1 MRRLTVSVS
10 AVFAFVAL
18 AMLAPTANAS
28 FGFKADKEGFSVS
41 VKGEDGKPSSKAGTH
56 PSEWSMHL
64 GFNETGGFPDGDLR
78 DLRVAAPQG
87 MLLNPTFQGS
97 VASELAKCSL
107 VDFQTPRVSPYEQS
121 FSGESCPLYTQVGTI
136 DVHTSFGGGITR
148 RFGLFNLKSAP
159 GLPAQLGASPY
170 GSPVVFDVGLN
181 PDSQGRYQL
190 SLEANE
196 FSQALDVSG
205 VDLHL
210 WGVPW
215 DMTHDAERGSCL
227 NEEDPV
233 SYHGTVSYWE
243 VVQLG
248 EGERKNKKGEEEKF
262 IPGTCS
268 PGAPSGYPPK
278 AFLTLPTECSNSLS
292 FTASATSWH
301 GGSKA
306 SASATNNNTLG
317 QPEPLSACANLPFT
331 PQPIGLLNTTNAST
345 SSGYAFRLT
354 ADQKGL
360 VQPTQPVASA
370 ARKVVVHLPQGV
382 TVNPSVGAGLIGCS
396 PGQYAAE
403 TPFNGQG
410 QGCPNGSKIGD
421 FIVQTPLF
429 EDVAGREFFN
439 GAIYLASP
447 RDNPSGSLVAV
458 YLVAKLPQRGVM
470 IKLPGKI
477 DPNPGDGTVTA
488 TFEGLPQLPYT
499 DLSMDF
505 RAGQRAFLISP
516 PSCGEA
522 ITRTEM
528 TPWSNETSVPSTP
541 TSSDITSGVDFGP
554 CPQGTPPFNVEA
566 VTGGINSNVNSYT
579 PYYVHLTRHD
589 TDQEITSY
597 SLVLP
602 KGITGKL
609 AGVPYCPEANIEA
622 SRQNTGFGEEAHPS
636 CPAASQV
643 GRTLT
648 GYGVGPALT
657 YAAGRIYLAGPYH
670 GAPLSLVTVNSAT
683 VGPFDLGTIVIRS
696 AFQVDP
702 HTAQLRIDSSASDPI
717 PHIID
722 GIPLHLREVRIY
734 MDRPQF
740 THNPSSCEPSNLES
754 TLTGSGASF
763 ESSSDDSKVTISRH
777 FQLLNCSTLGFKP
790 KLGIRLR
797 GNFHR
802 GGYPQLRA
810 TFAARGPQ
818 DSNLR
823 RIEVEMPHAEFLAQ
837 NHIREVCSRVQF
849 DAKRCPSGSV
859 YGSAV
864 AYTPLLSE
872 PLRGNVYLRS
882 STGKLP
888 DLVADLYSG
897 AVRIVVEGH
906 IGPTKQGGV
915 DAFFDELPDQ
925 PLDRFVMTLRGG
937 KHGLLTNSTNICAAP
952 PFASVSSIAQNNIGA
967 KFNTVLRGTCKGKKP
982 KAKGKGKA
990 KQGKGA
996 KGKGHKKGSK

>member
-1 MRRLTVSVS
+1 MKPLSIGVSSILVL
-10 AVFAFVAL
+10 L
-18 AMLAPTANAS
+18 AISLPTAAHAS
-28 FGFKADKEGFSVS
+28 FGFKPGKEGFSVA
-41 VKGEDGKPSSKAGTH
+41 VKAENGKPSSEAGTH
-56 PSEWSMHL
+56 PGEWSMHL
-64 GFNETGGFPDGDLR
+64 GFNQAGGFPEGDLR
-78 DLRVAAPQG
+78 DLKIETPQG

-97 VASELAKCSL
+97 VASELVRCSAA
-107 VDFQTPRVSPYEQS
+107 DFQTPRVSPYEQS
-121 FSGESCPLYTQVGTI
+121 FSGESCPVYTQVGTI
-136 DVHTSFGGGITR
+136 DVHSSFGGGTTR
-148 RFGLFNLKSAP
+148 RFGLFNLKAAP

-170 GSPVVFDVGLN
+170 GSPVVFDIVLT
-181 PDSQGRYQL
+181 PDSSGRYTL
-190 SLEANE
+190 SLETKD
-196 FSQALDVSG
+196 FSQALDISG
-205 VDLHL
+205 VDINL

-215 DMTHDAERGSCL
+215 ALGHDPERGNCL
-227 NEEDPV
+227 NEEDPAA
-233 SYHGTVSYWE
+233 YHGELHKIETI
-243 VVQLG
+243 
-248 EGERKNKKGEEEKF
+248 EGEEFFTTATCGIPPHTKFLLHKGVGGPTIGF
-262 IPGTCS
+262 
-268 PGAPSGYPPK
+268 PPK
-278 AFLTLPTECSNSLS
+278 AFLTLPTECSPSLS
-292 FTASATSWH
+292 FTATASSWQEVAQMSATT
-301 GGSKA
+301 
-306 SASATNNNTLG
+306 TNNNTFG
-317 QPEPLSACANLPFT
+317 QPEPLSACANVPFT
-331 PQPIGLLNTTNAST
+331 PEPLGLLNTTNAST

-354 ADQKGL
+354 SDEEDL
-360 VQPTQPVASA
+360 VQPTQPVPSSA
-370 ARKVVVHLPQGV
+370 RQVVVHLPQGV
-382 TVNPSVGAGLIGCS
+382 TVNPSVGAGLIGCT
-396 PGQYAAE
+396 PAQYAAE
-403 TPFNGQG
+403 TVSNGQG
-410 QGCPNGSKIGD
+410 NGCPNGSKIGD

-447 RDNPSGSLVAV
+447 RDNPSGNLVAV

-470 IKLPGKI
+470 IRLAGKI
-477 DPNPGDGTVTA
+477 DPNPSDGTITA
-488 TFEGLPQLPYT
+488 TFEGLPELPYT
-499 DLSMDF
+499 DLEMNF

-522 ITRTEM
+522 ITHTQM
-528 TPWSNETSVPSTP
+528 TPWSNETTIDGTP
-541 TSSDITSGVDFGP
+541 TSSDITSGVEFGP
-554 CPQGTPPFNVEA
+554 CPTGTPPFNIEA
-566 VTGGINSNVNSYT
+566 TTGGINSNVNSYT

-609 AGVPYCPEANIEA
+609 AGVPYCPEADIEA
-622 SRQNTGFGEEAHPS
+622 ARANTGFGEETHPS
-636 CPAASQV
+636 CPASSQV
-643 GRTLT
+643 GRTVT

-657 YAAGRIYLAGPYH
+657 YASGRIYLAGPYH

-734 MDRPQF
+734 VDRPQF
-740 THNPSSCEPSNLES
+740 THNPSSCEPSQLES
-754 TLTGSGASF
+754 TITGSGATF
-763 ESSSDDSKVTISRH
+763 ESSADDSSVTIARH

-849 DAKRCPSGSV
+849 NAKKCPAGSV

-864 AYTPLLSE
+864 AYTPLLDE

-897 AVRIVVEGH
+897 AVRIVIEGH

-925 PLDRFVMTLRGG
+925 PLERFVMTLRGG
-937 KHGLLTNSTNICAAP
+937 KHGLLTNSTDICAAP

-967 KFNTVLRGTCKGKKP
+967 KFDTVLRGTCGGKK
-982 KAKGKGKA
+982 
-990 KQGKGA
+990 GKGA
-996 KGKGHKKGSK
+996 K